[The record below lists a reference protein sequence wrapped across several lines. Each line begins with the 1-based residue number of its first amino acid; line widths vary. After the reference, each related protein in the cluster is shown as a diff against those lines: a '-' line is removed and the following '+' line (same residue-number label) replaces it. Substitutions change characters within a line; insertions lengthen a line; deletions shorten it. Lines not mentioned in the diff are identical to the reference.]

1 LNTDQEN
8 IKAMT
13 ITVFT
18 PTYNRA
24 QLIKNLYDSLCAQTF
39 KDFEW
44 IIVDDGSTDDT
55 QAKIAL
61 FIIESKIDIKYIKQ
75 QNKGKHFAINK
86 GVSVAQG
93 TLFFNVDSDDK
104 LPPKSLETINYYHQ
118 QYKDKN
124 NYGGVA
130 GRKSYF
136 DGRFVGSQDKINV
149 TFTNAIKIRYKYKIK
164 GDLAEVFLTDVI
176 KQYPFPEIENE
187 KFCPEVVVWN
197 RIAQKYNLAYFPES
211 TYMCEYQ
218 TDGLTAKI
226 VKIRM
231 RAPQATMICYAELS
245 KNKLP
250 WQEII
255 KANINFWRFSF
266 NSKLNFLLKI
276 KMISIAPTIVGLPSG
291 FAMYIIDKIK
301 QR

>member
-1 LNTDQEN
+1 
-8 IKAMT
+8 MT

-24 QLIKNLYDSLCAQTF
+24 QLIKNLYDSLCEQTF

-44 IIVDDGSTDDT
+44 VIVDDGSTDDT
-55 QAKIAL
+55 QAKIEL
-61 FIIESKIDIKYIKQ
+61 FIKESKIDIKYIKQ

-86 GVSVAQG
+86 GVLLAQG
-93 TLFFNVDSDDK
+93 KLFFNVDSDDK
-104 LPPKSLETINYYHQ
+104 LPQKSLETINYYHQ

-149 TFTNAIKIRYKYKIK
+149 TFTNAIKIRYQYKIK

-197 RIAQKYNLAYFPES
+197 RMAQKYNLAYFPES

-218 TDGLTAKI
+218 ADGLTAKI

-245 KNKLP
+245 KNQLP

-266 NSKLNFLLKI
+266 NSKLSIFLKI
-276 KMISIAPTIVGLPSG
+276 KMISIAPSILGLPLG